1 MGGEIVAGTKYGTFS
16 SIYSEMNELS
26 KKDGNR
32 LGSIINGKG
41 TAVYNKKNE
50 ALCLKFIIDSNND
63 GKYDTFS
70 YYSKSG
76 HYEGSLLDPD
86 KKVHT
91 ITSGNVRAVDKN
103 NNGIVDENEIEKLR

>member
-32 LGSIINGKG
+32 LGSINGREV
-41 TAVYNKKNE
+41 AVYNKHDE
-50 ALCLKFIIDSNND
+50 VLCLCFIKDLDNN

-70 YYSKSG
+70 YHSKNG
-76 HYEGSLLDPD
+76 QYEGSLLDPD

-91 ITSGNVRAVDKN
+91 ITSGNVRAVDEN
-103 NNGIVDENEIEKLR
+103 NNGIVDENEIKKIR